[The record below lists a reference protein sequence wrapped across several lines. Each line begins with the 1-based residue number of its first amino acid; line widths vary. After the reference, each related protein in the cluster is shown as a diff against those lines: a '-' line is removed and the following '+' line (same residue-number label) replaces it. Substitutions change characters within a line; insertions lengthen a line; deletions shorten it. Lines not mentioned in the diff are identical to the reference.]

1 MRSDMCPNLPTLRR
15 LALMALVCL
24 CSCTCCRAS
33 AYGLSGFRPE
43 QDTHTVPRL
52 TYTKILKGST
62 PESVL
67 ISVDANGSGVYEG
80 RKLEEP
86 SSPKPIKISAATTR
100 TLFDLVSQLAN
111 LDSIDLESHKKVA
124 NLGTKTLIYED
135 GAHKNQVE
143 FNYTLNRNAQ
153 ELVELFEK
161 ITAVEI
167 HLQGLQYAIKY
178 DHLGLPQELL
188 QIQIDL
194 DNKALADPELLVPTL
209 DEIARNPRFLHLAQ
223 VRAQNILQRLQ
234 NDR

>member
-1 MRSDMCPNLPTLRR
+1 MRSDMCPHHLTLRR
-15 LALMALVCL
+15 LALSALVCW
-24 CSCTCCRAS
+24 SYTWCRAP
-33 AYGLSGFRPE
+33 AYGLPGFRQE
-43 QDTHTVPRL
+43 QDARSVPKL

-62 PESVL
+62 PEYVS

-86 SSPKPIKISAATTR
+86 ASPKPIKISAATKR
-100 TLFDLVSQLAN
+100 SLFDLTSQLDN
-111 LDSIDLESHKKVA
+111 LESRDLESHKKVA
-124 NLGTKTLIYED
+124 NLGTKALTYED
-135 GAHKNQVE
+135 GTHKNKVE

-161 ITAVEI
+161 IIAVEM
-167 HLQGLQYAIKY
+167 HVQGLQYAIKY
-178 DHLGLPQELL
+178 DHLGLPRELL

-194 DNKALADPELLVPTL
+194 NNKALADPELLVPTL